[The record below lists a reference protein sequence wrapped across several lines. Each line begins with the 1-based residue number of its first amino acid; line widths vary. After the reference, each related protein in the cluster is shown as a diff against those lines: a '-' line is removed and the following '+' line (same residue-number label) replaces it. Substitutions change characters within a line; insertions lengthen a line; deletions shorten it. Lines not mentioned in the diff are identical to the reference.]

1 MTSKFC
7 RALTAKQMA
16 ELLHQLPSHEP
27 WHEVFFFPTMFHCL
41 ENHETHYTNL
51 AKGGQCL
58 NHWYCVQQ
66 AEDISG
72 QYVFIYYLY
81 TVNLFVFLYFNKL
94 LVFFWRPGSQRCA
107 SRFGTW

>member
-27 WHEVFFFPTMFHCL
+27 WHEVFFFQTMFHCL

-72 QYVFIYYLY
+72 Q
-81 TVNLFVFLYFNKL
+81 FLYKL
-94 LVFFWRPGSQRCA
+94 VCVSLF
-107 SRFGTW
+107 